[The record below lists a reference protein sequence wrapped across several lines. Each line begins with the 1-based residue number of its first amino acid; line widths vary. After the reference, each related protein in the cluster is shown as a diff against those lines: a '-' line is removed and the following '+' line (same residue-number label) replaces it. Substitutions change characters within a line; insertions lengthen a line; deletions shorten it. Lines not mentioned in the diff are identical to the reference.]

1 MEPLTWRV
9 RVGDGNPSRL
19 TAIFLAAI
27 LGAVVGYVLL
37 RGVIP
42 ALLGFIVVVGSTTEY
57 WFGVRYRLDET
68 GATAQ
73 NGPSMSKIEWS
84 DVRRLIVN
92 DAGVTL
98 SPLAAESRLTPF
110 RGVFL
115 RPGAMGAEGLLQKIQ
130 EFGGEHVNR
139 LV

>member
-1 MEPLTWRV
+1 
-9 RVGDGNPSRL
+9 
-19 TAIFLAAI
+19 
-27 LGAVVGYVLL
+27 VLL
-37 RGVIP
+37 RGFIP
-42 ALLGFIVVVGSTTEY
+42 ALLGFVIVTGSTTEY
-57 WFGVRYRLDET
+57 WFGVRYRLDGS
-68 GATAQ
+68 GASAQ
-73 NGPSMSKIEWS
+73 NGPSLSKIAWS

-115 RPGAMGAEGLLQKIQ
+115 RPGAMGAEGLLQRIQ
-130 EFGGEHVNR
+130 EFGGDHVKR

>member
-9 RVGDGNPSRL
+9 RLGDGNPSRL
-19 TAIFLAAI
+19 TAIALAAV
-27 LGAVVGYVLL
+27 LAAVIGFVLL
-37 RGVIP
+37 RGVLAP
-42 ALLGFIVVVGSTTEY
+42 TLGFVIIAGSTTEY
-57 WFGVRYRLDET
+57 WWGVKYRLDES

-73 NGPSMSKIEWS
+73 NGPSVSKIAWP

-98 SPLAAESRLTPF
+98 SPLAGESRLTPF

-115 RPGAMGAEGLLQKIQ
+115 RPGIMGAEGLLQRIQ
-130 EFGGEHVNR
+130 EFGGDDVKR

>member
-1 MEPLTWRV
+1 M
-9 RVGDGNPSRL
+9 
-19 TAIFLAAI
+19 
-27 LGAVVGYVLL
+27 
-37 RGVIP
+37 RGIIAP
-42 ALLGFIVVVGSTTEY
+42 TLGFLVIAGSTTEY
-57 WFGVRYRLDET
+57 WWGVRYRLDET

-73 NGPSMSKIEWS
+73 NGPSMSKIAWS

-130 EFGGEHVNR
+130 EFGGEDVKR